1 MSIIKRTICLMLCVF
16 SLFSLVGCFDG
27 EKLENDDFLAPPK
40 PSGEMLYIK
49 ETLEENVSGKF
60 TLKYPTD
67 GDYRSAYVM
76 CDLMGSG
83 KENFALAFYS
93 TMDEENLTSMHLALM
108 KKVDDVWVFISDV
121 SVSAI
126 GIEKLDIVDL
136 NGDGVKELA
145 VGWNVYSGTLKSL
158 MVYTLKGLSLVP
170 IIQENYSNFISFD
183 VNEKEEKGLFVLSHN
198 MSEGAASAKLY
209 GFDGEKA
216 VDKGSC
222 LLDGQVTSFYPPVVS
237 KLTSGETAIFLD
249 AAKGTG
255 TQTEVLFFKNDILTR
270 ANFENEEEHTLSTYR
285 NMSVLCSDIND
296 DEKYDIPIGDMSL
309 VFHPEENEE
318 TPATM
323 IRWSSFNGKT
333 FETTTYAAMNYT
345 DGYYIE
351 IPVRWFG
358 KITVDAFVENRTH
371 TVNIWD
377 TDKSIKLG
385 ELLKVRTVTKN
396 EWDTENNGLGNYFEV
411 ARTESLVYIATLGGF
426 SGSEKLNEKQ
436 AKKMIHIIN

>member
-1 MSIIKRTICLMLCVF
+1 MSSIKRIICLILCVF
-16 SLFSLVGCFDG
+16 LLFGMVGCVNRDN
-27 EKLENDDFLAPPK
+27 LENDDFLAPPK

-49 ETLEENVSGKF
+49 ETLEESVTGKF

-67 GDYRSAYVM
+67 GEYRSAYVM

-83 KENFALAFYS
+83 KDNFALAFYS

-108 KKVDDVWVFISDV
+108 KKVDDVWIFISDV

-136 NGDGVKELA
+136 NGDGVKEIV
-145 VGWNVYSGTLKSL
+145 VGWNVYSGTSKSL
-158 MVYTLKGLSLVP
+158 MVYTLKGLSLIPV
-170 IIQENYSNFISFD
+170 IQENYSSFICFD
-183 VNEKEEKGLFVLSHN
+183 VAQWEKKALFVLSHN
-198 MSEGAASAKLY
+198 MSEGVASAKLY

-237 KLTSGETAIFLD
+237 KLSSGETAIFLD

-255 TQTEVLFFKNDILTR
+255 TQTEVVFIKNGVLTR
-270 ANFENEEEHTLSTYR
+270 ANFENEEEHTLSTHR
-285 NMSVLCSDIND
+285 NMSVLCTDINGD
-296 DEKYDIPIGDMSL
+296 GKYDIPVGDMSL
-309 VFHPEENEE
+309 VFHPEEYEE
-318 TPATM
+318 TSATM

-333 FETTTYAAMNYT
+333 FDMTTYAAMNYT

-358 KITVDAFVENRTH
+358 KVTVDAFVENRTY
-371 TVNIWD
+371 TVSIWD
-377 TDKSIKLG
+377 TENNVKLG
-385 ELLKVRTVTKN
+385 ELLKVRTVTKS

-411 ARTESLVYIATLGGF
+411 ARTETLVYIATLGGF
-426 SGSEKLNEKQ
+426 NGTEKLSKTE
-436 AKKMIHIIN
+436 AKKIVHIIN